1 MSQSTPSAA
10 PGKVLV
16 RNALGVAALD
26 ETSLVATL
34 TMQMEGRAN
43 SINEAFIRGLGEA
56 LDAIYAVPGLRGVII
71 ASGHKDFCVGANIDM
86 LYTARDAA
94 AFYEATRTLG
104 AALRRLETG
113 GVPVVAALT
122 GSALGGGYELTLA
135 CHHRVALD
143 SARIQVGL
151 PEVSLGVI
159 PGGGGTQRLPR
170 MVGLQA
176 AMEVILQG
184 QTRRAPKAQ
193 QTGLIDA
200 LAADPAALVAAAHA
214 FIDANPKAQQPWD
227 QKGFRWKGARP
238 GTDDA
243 RGLFMGAAAM
253 LVKKAAGSV
262 PAPEVALRAIHEGMS
277 LDFDRALEVEAR
289 HFTHI
294 AISDTAKDMIRT
306 LWYHRN
312 AAERHEGLPSTDDAQ
327 IQRVAILGA
336 GMMGAGLAYVAANS
350 GYDVVVK
357 DIAEAALDK
366 GRAHCAEQAKN
377 RAKHLGPEGQAAI
390 LARIAWTLDDADLA
404 GADLV
409 VEAVVEND
417 EVKAKVTRAVEAVM
431 NPAGVFASNTSAIP
445 ITHLAGASVRKP
457 QFIGLHFFSP
467 VEQMPLVEIIMG
479 AETSEETLARA
490 LAFVRRIG
498 KLPIVVN
505 DGYGFFTSRVFGAY
519 LMEGVEL
526 VAEGHDPVLIE
537 QAAREAG
544 MAVSPLKV
552 YDEVSLGLGE
562 HAMAQRKKFAN
573 DDGPPPGGLRVLAAM
588 VAEGRMGKA
597 AGKGFYDYSGKER
610 SLWPGLRGLA
620 SGVPAKTGIEYLKD
634 RLMYAQIAEVGRTLQ
649 DGVVR
654 QYRDVEVGAIF
665 GIGFAPATGGP
676 LSWMDRRGLAR
687 VVEDLRGLA
696 DGIGKRYTPSAALV
710 AMADKGERFFEAV

>member
-1 MSQSTPSAA
+1 MSQSTTPAA
-10 PGKVLV
+10 SGKVLV
-16 RNALGVAALD
+16 DNALGRVCLD
-26 ETSLVATL
+26 ETSRIVTL

-43 SINEAFIRGLGEA
+43 SINEAFIRGLAEA
-56 LDAIYAVPGLRGVII
+56 LDAAYAVDGLAGIII

-86 LYTARDAA
+86 LYQARDAA
-94 AFYEATRTLG
+94 EFYEATRVLG
-104 AALRRLETG
+104 AQLRRLETG

-122 GSALGGGYELTLA
+122 GSALGGGYELAMA

-143 SARIQVGL
+143 SPRIQVGL
-151 PEVSLGVI
+151 PEVTLGVI

-170 MVGLQA
+170 MIGLQN

-184 QTRRAPKAQ
+184 QSRRAPKAQ

-200 LAADPAALVAAAHA
+200 LAPDLDALLAQAHA
-214 FIDANPKAQQPWD
+214 FIAANPKAQQPWD

-253 LVKKAAGSV
+253 LFKKAAGAV
-262 PAPEVALRAIHEGMS
+262 PAPEVALRAIHEGMT

-312 AAERHEGLPSTDDAQ
+312 AAERHEGLPSTEDAA
-327 IQRVAILGA
+327 ISRIAILGA
-336 GMMGAGLAYVAANS
+336 GMMGAGLAYVSAAS

-366 GRAHCAEQAKN
+366 GRAHCAEQAKT
-377 RAKHLGPEGQAAI
+377 RAKHLGADGQAAI
-390 LARIAWTLDDADLA
+390 LARIRWTLDDADLA

-445 ITHLAGASVRKP
+445 ITHLAQASVRKP

-479 AETSEETLARA
+479 EQTSEETLARS

-562 HAMAQRKKFAN
+562 HAMAQRKKFAK
-573 DDGPPPGGLRVLAAM
+573 DDGPPPGGLRVLAAL

-597 AGKGFYDYSGKER
+597 AGKGFYDYNGKER
-610 SLWPGLRGLA
+610 SIWPGLRALGA
-620 SGVPAKTGIEYLKD
+620 GVPAQTGIEVLRD
-634 RLMYAQIAEVGRTLQ
+634 RLMYAQIAEVGRTLE

-654 QYRDVEVGAIF
+654 QHRDVEVGSVF
-665 GIGFAPATGGP
+665 GIGFAPAAGGP
-676 LSWMDRRGLAR
+676 LAWMDRRGLAR
-687 VVEDLRGLA
+687 VVADLRGLA
-696 DGIGKRYTPSAALV
+696 DTIGKRYAPSPFLV
-710 AMADKGERFFEAV
+710 RMAEAGERFFPAV